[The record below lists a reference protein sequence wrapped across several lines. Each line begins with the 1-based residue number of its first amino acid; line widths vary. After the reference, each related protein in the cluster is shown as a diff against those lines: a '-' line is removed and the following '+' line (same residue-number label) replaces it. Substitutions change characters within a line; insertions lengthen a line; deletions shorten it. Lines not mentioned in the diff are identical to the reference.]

1 MASILLKKGI
11 KLLIGWKNRFLSG
24 WRNIDKI
31 RKIIYK
37 TIQIIPNPYIY
48 LGNIVSYSK
57 YDDEDLKSI
66 EEQHLKNNMK

>member
-1 MASILLKKGI
+1 MKNI
-11 KLLIGWKNRFLSG
+11 KYQIDNSFE
-24 WRNIDKI
+24 NIDKI

-37 TIQIIPNPYIY
+37 TIQVIPNPYIY